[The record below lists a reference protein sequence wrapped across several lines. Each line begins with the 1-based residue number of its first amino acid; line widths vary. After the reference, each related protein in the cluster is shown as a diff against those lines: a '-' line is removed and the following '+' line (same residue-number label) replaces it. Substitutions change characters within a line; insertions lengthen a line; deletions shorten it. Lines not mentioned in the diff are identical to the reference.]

1 MLNKIT
7 CIAML
12 ERVLLRLLSAGRK
25 RNAMTTHAGGHVTR
39 SPALNLF
46 ILAPPGRARISS
58 NPRRLN
64 WKTDF
69 TLVSQ
74 GKRFGLSSYLI
85 VF

>member
-1 MLNKIT
+1 M
-7 CIAML
+7 
-12 ERVLLRLLSAGRK
+12 
-25 RNAMTTHAGGHVTR
+25 TR

-58 NPRRLN
+58 DPRRLN

-74 GKRFGLSSYLI
+74 GKRCGPSSYLI
-85 VF
+85 VFLSRGFVLGVVLSGLRPQPGKRLEQGSQ